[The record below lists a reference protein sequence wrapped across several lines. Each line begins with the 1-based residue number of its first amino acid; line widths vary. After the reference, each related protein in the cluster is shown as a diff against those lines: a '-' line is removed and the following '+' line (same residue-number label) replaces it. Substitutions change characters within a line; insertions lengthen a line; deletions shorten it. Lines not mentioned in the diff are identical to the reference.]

1 MSVKWLKGFGHES
14 LILRQFSQ
22 DSWPNTRK
30 RRIIICRSRLSGLL
44 PCVAS
49 WKPVLFAHFL
59 NAELLGAI
67 ASYIEQSSK
76 LKQEI
81 KARNQAW
88 CDMLS
93 VCVCVFH
100 FCIPIKSAKPPTG
113 RRQVPVTNCSSLIL
127 FSLSISFTNCQHIF
141 LLIFFN
147 KTTMTQNINII
158 FKISTCSVQL
168 DYNCQ
173 GALGMHV
180 NTNLPKPEN
189 LLATSGIMSVDCVSL
204 PVH

>member
-93 VCVCVFH
+93 VCVCVSLLH
-100 FCIPIKSAKPPTG
+100 THQISEATHRKTTG
-113 RRQVPVTNCSSLIL
+113 SCDKLQQSHP
-127 FSLSISFTNCQHIF
+127 
-141 LLIFFN
+141 LLIVHLLHKLSTYLSVN
-147 KTTMTQNINII
+147 ILKQNNDD
-158 FKISTCSVQL
+158 T
-168 DYNCQ
+168 
-173 GALGMHV
+173 
-180 NTNLPKPEN
+180 
-189 LLATSGIMSVDCVSL
+189 
-204 PVH
+204 